1 MRVRM
6 VCLGRHWN
14 ARTYRYQASRGDHDG
29 RPAPPLPSSL
39 SAIAERIA
47 GAAGMR
53 LTPDVCILNHYDAV
67 GKMGLHQDKDE
78 RPDAL
83 DAGIPIVS
91 LSLGDTAKFIIGGLN
106 RRDPKTMVRLESGD
120 GFVLGGQSRL
130 RFHGVV
136 AIVPCTG
143 PPELE
148 LDGRFNLTF
157 REGASG

>member
-1 MRVRM
+1 
-6 VCLGRHWN
+6 
-14 ARTYRYQASRGDHDG
+14 
-29 RPAPPLPSSL
+29 
-39 SAIAERIA
+39 
-47 GAAGMR
+47 MR

-83 DAGIPIVS
+83 EACIPIVS
-91 LSLGDTAKFIIGGLN
+91 LSLGDTAKFIIGGLD
-106 RRDPKTMVRLESGD
+106 RRDPKVMVRLESGD

-130 RFHGVV
+130 RFHGVA